1 MHDSAVGRAKS
12 HQTGPPP
19 ATPRETDAE
28 RRGSELSAARLLT
41 LPSMSATLSGV
52 IVVAAFGLVAV
63 LGLGLVV
70 ALFRVTR
77 APAADASRGSMDGD

>member
-1 MHDSAVGRAKS
+1 V
-12 HQTGPPP
+12 
-19 ATPRETDAE
+19 
-28 RRGSELSAARLLT
+28 LLPT

-63 LGLGLVV
+63 LGLALVV

-77 APAADASRGSMDGD
+77 GPAADSSRGSMDGD

>member
-1 MHDSAVGRAKS
+1 M
-12 HQTGPPP
+12 
-19 ATPRETDAE
+19 
-28 RRGSELSAARLLT
+28 LLPT

-70 ALFRVTR
+70 ALFKVTR
-77 APAADASRGSMDGD
+77 RPAADSSRGSMDGD